1 MPVFAVPEALQTE
14 EGNCSEVFKDA
25 DRASEGKYTVRV
37 SVSQETKFVKSP
49 IAASEVPS
57 CFSCQRRGST
67 TVWELSNSLRFKM
80 HIYLIVETM

>member
-14 EGNCSEVFKDA
+14 ERNCSEVFKDT

-49 IAASEVPS
+49 IPTSEVPS
-57 CFSCQRRGST
+57 CFSCHRRGRT
-67 TVWELSNSLRFKM
+67 TIWELSNSLRFKM
-80 HIYLIVETM
+80 HTYLIVEPM